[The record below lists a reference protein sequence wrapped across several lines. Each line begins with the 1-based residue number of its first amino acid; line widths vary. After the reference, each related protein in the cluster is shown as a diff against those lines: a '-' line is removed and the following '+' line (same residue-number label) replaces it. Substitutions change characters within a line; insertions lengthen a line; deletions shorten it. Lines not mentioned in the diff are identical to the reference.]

1 MHGFLVLSMQP
12 NTHISDKA
20 ACLVFKCHHHVQTG
34 ASQPVL
40 HLESKFTSPPTQ
52 QIWRWPVFSLLRT
65 NSAVKALVQVVKES
79 SSTPPSALRE
89 CGISSPTFREVVL
102 AFRLR
107 QLSASPSQQSP
118 PTPYGV
124 FPSLLSQLRPRSS
137 QERAL
142 DCEEEGR
149 PEVQSL
155 LKLKAQCCCNTLA
168 NEGLK
173 KGRALKWG
181 AKAVSKLLEQL
192 LIEVMNKVFSLA
204 AFTGS
209 EESIFPLSQFLHFSL
224 VNDLFIR
231 NEKLIT
237 G

>member
-1 MHGFLVLSMQP
+1 MQP
-12 NTHISDKA
+12 NIRISDKA

-52 QIWRWPVFSLLRT
+52 QIWRWPVFSLLCT
-65 NSAVKALVQVVKES
+65 NSEVKALVQVVEES

-89 CGISSPTFREVVL
+89 CGISSPTFWEVVL
-102 AFRLR
+102 AFRLLAT
-107 QLSASPSQQSP
+107 LSLSSP

-155 LKLKAQCCCNTLA
+155 LKLKAQCCSDTLA
-168 NEGLK
+168 NQVLK

-204 AFTGS
+204 AFTES
-209 EESIFPLSQFLHFSL
+209 EESIFPLSQFLHCSL